1 MKKDALYYIQQG
13 LRRIRDSW
21 NGSPEPADR
30 KPETG
35 TGQDAPS
42 TDSTVMD
49 YTAWQMQLRDRLRD
63 RLRETVRD
71 RRRTADSELVIYI
84 EDTARLDQAGR
95 NALGNYLKDWLEFS
109 INYTFRRVAL
119 REGQPAS
126 GLYSSTLMPGVS
138 MALVREQAAAST
150 GADTPTVPSRAK
162 VTVMDGCCI
171 LKDGDVHLAGRDD
184 AGPDDRSSNRWNIG
198 FGAYTSFDGRMA
210 RTNRIALE
218 WADPVEHANDPYP
231 VSRAHAH
238 IRYKPGHGFFF
249 YVDPRGVGK
258 RTVIQRNDTTI
269 PVTDVRMSV
278 RLLDDDIIILNREL
292 LRFNITDNNN

>member
-21 NGSPEPADR
+21 NHRPEPADR
-30 KPETG
+30 IPETG
-35 TGQDAPS
+35 WGHDAPAP
-42 TDSTVMD
+42 DKTVMD
-49 YTAWQMQLRDRLRD
+49 YTAWQMQVRDRLKD
-63 RLRETVRD
+63 RLRETVKD
-71 RRRTADSELVIYI
+71 RRRTADSELLIYI
-84 EDTARLDQAGR
+84 EDAARLDEAGR
-95 NALGNYLKDWLEFS
+95 HALDNYLKDWLAFS
-109 INYTFRRVAL
+109 TDYTFRRVVL

-126 GLYSSTLMPGVS
+126 GLFSSTLMPGVS
-138 MALVREQAAAST
+138 MALVRVQAAANPEA
-150 GADTPTVPSRAK
+150 GVPAVPSRAR
-162 VTVMDGCCI
+162 VSVMDGCCI
-171 LKDGDVHLAGRDD
+171 LKDGVVHLAGRDD
-184 AGPDDRSSNRWNIG
+184 AGQDDKSSNRWNMG
-198 FGAYTSFDGRMA
+198 FGAYTSFNGRMA
-210 RTNRIALE
+210 RINQIALE
-218 WADPVEHANDPYP
+218 WAAPEEHTDDPYP

>member
-1 MKKDALYYIQQG
+1 MYYIQQG

-21 NGSPEPADR
+21 NGRPEPADR
-30 KPETG
+30 IPETG
-35 TGQDAPS
+35 NVQDAPS
-42 TDSTVMD
+42 QDSTVMD
-49 YTAWQMQLRDRLRD
+49 YTAWQMAVRDRLKD

-84 EDTARLDQAGR
+84 EHTERLDEAVR
-95 NALGNYLKDWLEFS
+95 HELDNYLKDWLGFS
-109 INYTFRRVAL
+109 TDYNFRRVVL

-126 GLYSSTLMPGVS
+126 GLFSATVMPGVS
-138 MALVREQAAAST
+138 MALVRELDAASP
-150 GADTPTVPSRAK
+150 GADRTAVPSRAR
-162 VTVMDGCCI
+162 VSVMDGCCI
-171 LKDGDVHLAGRDD
+171 LKDGDIYLEGRDD
-184 AGPDDRSSNRWNIG
+184 AGPQDRTSNRWNIG

-210 RTNRIALE
+210 RINRIALE
-218 WADPVEHANDPYP
+218 WADTVEHANDPYP

-238 IRYKPGHGFFF
+238 IQYRPGHGFFF